1 MNVRDLVRPE
11 ILAMSNYSVDEA
23 EDDNPPLLQLDNNE
37 SPWAAPDVGN
47 GLNRYPPQPPRE
59 LRRRMAKYYGVKDE
73 SILPT
78 RGSDDAIDA
87 LVRCFCRANKDSII
101 TTPPTFSMYKVFAEM
116 QGAGVLE
123 IPLHDDFSLDRESLL
138 QSREDVK
145 LVFLCSPNNPTG
157 QAIPNDLVAAACNAW
172 RGKAVVVVDEAYA
185 EFMQQPSAARLLPE
199 HANLAVLRTLSK
211 GLALAG
217 ARVGALLASPEIIA
231 CVRKV
236 LPPYLL
242 PTASV
247 AAAESIL
254 ADGALDIASR
264 RIETLL
270 AERNALKASL
280 VSNSFIR
287 RVLPSD
293 ANFLFVECEDAP
305 SLYQQL
311 LLRGIRVRAFRDPR
325 IRNFLRI
332 GIGSPVE
339 NRALRAAL
347 ESSDA
352 A

>member
-11 ILAMSNYSVDEA
+11 ILAMSNYSVDQL
-23 EDDNPPLLQLDNNE
+23 EDDDTQLLRLDNNE
-37 SPWAAPDVGN
+37 SPWAPPDAG
-47 GLNRYPPQPPRE
+47 GDLNRYPPQPPME
-59 LRRRMAKYYGVKDE
+59 LRRRMASFYGVADE
-73 SILPT
+73 SVLPT

-87 LVRCFCRANKDSII
+87 LIRCFCRPGKDSIV
-101 TTPPTFSMYKVFAEM
+101 TTPPTFSMYGIFARM

-123 IPLHDDFSLDRESLL
+123 VPLRDDFSVDRESLL
-138 QSREDVK
+138 VAKENVK

-157 QAIPNDLVAAACNAW
+157 QAITNELVAEICDVW
-172 RGKAVVVVDEAYA
+172 RDKAIVVVDEAYA
-185 EFMQQPSAARLLPE
+185 EFMQQSSAATLLPKYT
-199 HANLAVLRTLSK
+199 NLAILRTLSK

-217 ARVGALLASPEIIA
+217 ARVGALLASPDILA

-242 PTASV
+242 PTGSV

-254 ADGALDIASR
+254 ADCALEIASQ
-264 RIETLL
+264 RIEFLL
-270 AERNALKASL
+270 AERNYLKGL
-280 VSNSFIR
+280 LESNPEIR

-293 ANFLFVECEDAP
+293 ANFLFVECLNAKAMFER
-305 SLYQQL
+305 L
-311 LLRGIRVRAFRDPR
+311 LARGIRVRAFGEPR
-325 IRNFLRI
+325 IRDFLRI

-339 NRALRAAL
+339 NRVLCVAL